1 MKKTKKII
9 FLSILTSIAIIL
21 SIIDKMITPLAFP
34 MLPTAKIGLA
44 NIIVLLVIYRFGFKE
59 TILVVVIKII
69 IANLLFGSLTA
80 FIIGGSA
87 SFLSFLSMFLIYK
100 VFKEKVSAIGISVV
114 GGFIHI
120 MVQLLVTMTI
130 YQLGDVVMYYGAIL
144 VFVSL
149 ICSIIIG
156 VIVNKLKSYLLK
168 MQF

>member
-80 FIIGGSA
+80 VIIGGSA